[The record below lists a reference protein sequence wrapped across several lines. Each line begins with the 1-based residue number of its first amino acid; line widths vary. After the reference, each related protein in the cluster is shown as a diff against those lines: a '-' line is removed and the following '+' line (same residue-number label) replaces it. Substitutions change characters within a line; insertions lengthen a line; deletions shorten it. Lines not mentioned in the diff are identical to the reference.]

1 VREEE
6 EDDVRDPTV
15 SLNVRERGSPPSFM
29 GQPIR
34 GVLVLLFSEK
44 DK

>member
-6 EDDVRDPTV
+6 EDDIRDPAV
-15 SLNVRERGSPPSFM
+15 SLNVRERGSPPAFM
-29 GQPIR
+29 AQPSR